1 MGQYKEGVQI
11 VEKISAMKPGRWPRP
26 AKPREMVQVRFAD
39 GRIFEAPVGTSLEFF
54 IRAAYSEERVPI
66 VAAVVDRC
74 KLCELTQ
81 PVTRDVEVTP
91 VSIGDSDGMRIYRRS
106 LTFVLVVA
114 MHQLFPNVQVYVDH
128 SLTFGG
134 LFCEVQG
141 RAPFTPHEVALLEQR
156 MREIVAE
163 DVPMRKRRVPLEE
176 ARALFRSRGQ
186 EDKVRLLRYRQK
198 DYVTLY
204 RLYDVDDYFHGYMVP
219 STGYLRH
226 FDLQHYSNGFILR
239 YPRHEQPTVLQPV
252 VEYPKL
258 VAVFREYGHWL
269 RVLGISDVGELND
282 ALSAGRASEVALV
295 SEALHEQR
303 IAQIATEI
311 AKRRDTVRLVLIAG
325 PSASGKTTFSKRLAI
340 QLLANGLRPV
350 AVGLDNYFV
359 DRVNTPLDERGQY
372 DFEHL
377 LAVDLDLLNEQ
388 LLKLLAGQEV
398 RLPRYNFPLG
408 KREDGEWLKLS
419 EDHIILLEGIHGL
432 NPDLVPSVP
441 KERIYRIYVSALT
454 QLNLDRYNRVP
465 TTETRLIRRI
475 VRDARERGYSALET
489 IRRWESVRDGEKR
502 WIFPYQEHADVMFN
516 SALAYELSALKPLA
530 EPLLFQ
536 IEPSVPEYREAR
548 RLLALLYWFLPF
560 PTELVPLNSILRE
573 FIGGSSLQNFTVWRQ
588 ASSSNGGIR

>member
-1 MGQYKEGVQI
+1 VQARESVQIAESVSLAKEG
-11 VEKISAMKPGRWPRP
+11 PWPRP
-26 AKPREMVQVRFAD
+26 AQPRETVQVRFAD
-39 GRIFEAPVGTSLEFF
+39 GRIFEAPVGTTLEAFV
-54 IRAAYSEERVPI
+54 RAAYRESAVPV
-66 VAAVVDRC
+66 VAALVDRC

-81 PVTRDVEVTP
+81 RVTRDMEVTP
-91 VSIGDSDGMRIYRRS
+91 ISIGDSDGMRIYRRS

-114 MHQLFPNVQVYVDH
+114 MHQLFPGVQVYVDH

-134 LFCEVQG
+134 LYCEVQG
-141 RAPFTPHEVALLEQR
+141 RAPLTPQEVALLERR
-156 MREIVAE
+156 MKEIVAD
-163 DVPMRKRRVPLEE
+163 DVPIRKRRVPLEE
-176 ARALFRSRGQ
+176 ARALFQARGQ
-186 EDKVRLLRYRQK
+186 EDKVRLLRYRRK

-226 FDLQHYSNGFILR
+226 FALQYYSPGFILR

-303 IAQIATEI
+303 IANIAAEI

-325 PSASGKTTFSKRLAI
+325 PSASGKTTFAKRLAI

-350 AVGLDNYFV
+350 AVELDNYFV
-359 DRVNTPLDERGQY
+359 DREKTPLDEHGQY

-377 LAVDLDLLNEQ
+377 WAVDLELLNEQ
-388 LLKLLAGQEV
+388 LLRLLAGQEV
-398 RLPRYNFPLG
+398 QLPRYNFQLG
-408 KREDGEWLKLS
+408 KREKGEWLRLS
-419 EDHIILLEGIHGL
+419 EEHVILLEGIHGL
-432 NPDLVPSVP
+432 NPDLVPNVP
-441 KERIYRIYVSALT
+441 RERIYRIYVSALT
-454 QLNLDRYNRVP
+454 QLNLDHYNRVP

-475 VRDARERGYSALET
+475 VRDARERGYSALDT
-489 IRRWESVRDGEKR
+489 LRRWESVRDGEKR

-516 SALAYELSALKPLA
+516 SALAYELSALKSLA

-536 IEPSVPEYREAR
+536 IEPNAPEYVEAR
-548 RLLALLYWFLPF
+548 RLLALLHWFLPF
-560 PTELVPLNSILRE
+560 PLELVPSNSILRE
-573 FIGGSSLQNFTVWRQ
+573 FIGGSSLQHFTVWRQ
-588 ASSSNGGIR
+588 GTSPNGGNH

>member
-1 MGQYKEGVQI
+1 MSLAKEG
-11 VEKISAMKPGRWPRP
+11 PWPRP
-26 AKPREMVQVRFAD
+26 AQPRETVQVRFAD
-39 GRIFEAPVGTSLEFF
+39 GRIFEAPVGTTLEAFV
-54 IRAAYSEERVPI
+54 RAAYRESAVPI
-66 VAAVVDRC
+66 VAALVDRC

-81 PVTRDVEVTP
+81 PVTRDMEVTP
-91 VSIGDSDGMRIYRRS
+91 ISTGDSDGMRIYRRS

-114 MHQLFPNVQVYVDH
+114 MHQLFPGVQVYVDH

-134 LFCEVQG
+134 LYCEVQG
-141 RAPFTPHEVALLEQR
+141 RAPLTPQEVALLEQR
-156 MREIVAE
+156 MKEIVAD
-163 DVPMRKRRVPLEE
+163 DVPIRKRRVPLEE
-176 ARALFRSRGQ
+176 ARALFQARGQ
-186 EDKVRLLRYRQK
+186 EDKVRLLRYRRK

-226 FDLQHYSNGFILR
+226 FALQYYSPGFILR

-303 IAQIATEI
+303 IANIAAEI

-325 PSASGKTTFSKRLAI
+325 PSASGKTTFAKRLAI

-350 AVGLDNYFV
+350 AVELDNYFV
-359 DRVNTPLDERGQY
+359 DREKTPLDEHGQY

-377 LAVDLDLLNEQ
+377 WAVDLELLNEQ
-388 LLKLLAGQEV
+388 LLRLLAGQEV
-398 RLPRYNFPLG
+398 QLPRYNFQLG
-408 KREDGEWLKLS
+408 KREKGEWLKLS
-419 EDHIILLEGIHGL
+419 EEHVILLEGIHGL
-432 NPDLVPSVP
+432 NPDLVPNVP
-441 KERIYRIYVSALT
+441 RERIYRIYVSALT
-454 QLNLDRYNRVP
+454 QLNLDHYNRVP

-475 VRDARERGYSALET
+475 VRDARERGYSALDT
-489 IRRWESVRDGEKR
+489 LRRWESVRNGEKR

-516 SALAYELSALKPLA
+516 SALAYELSALKSLA

-536 IEPSVPEYREAR
+536 IEPNAPEYVEAR
-548 RLLALLYWFLPF
+548 RLLALLHWFLPF
-560 PTELVPLNSILRE
+560 PLELVPSNSILRE
-573 FIGGSSLQNFTVWRQ
+573 FIGGSSLQHFTVWRQ
-588 ASSSNGGIR
+588 GTSSSGGNH

>member
-1 MGQYKEGVQI
+1 MRIKEAPLLEDQASLTGQG
-11 VEKISAMKPGRWPRP
+11 PWPRP
-26 AKPREMVQVRFAD
+26 AEPRATVQVRFED
-39 GRIFEAPVGTSLEFF
+39 GRIFEASVGTTLEAFV
-54 IRAAYSEERVPI
+54 RAAYRDSDVPV
-66 VAAVVDRC
+66 VAALVDRC

-81 PVTRDVEVTP
+81 PVTRDMEVQP
-91 VSIGDSDGMRIYRRS
+91 ISIADSDGMRIYRRS

-114 MHQLFPNVQVYVDH
+114 MHQLFPGVQVYVDH

-134 LFCEVQG
+134 LYCEVQG
-141 RAPFTPHEVALLEQR
+141 RVPLTPQEVALIEQR
-156 MREIVAE
+156 MKEIVAD
-163 DVPMRKRRVPLEE
+163 DVPIYKRRVPLEE
-176 ARALFRSRGQ
+176 ARALFQARGQ
-186 EDKVRLLRYRQK
+186 EDKVRLLRYRRK
-198 DYVTLY
+198 NYVTLY

-226 FDLQHYSNGFILR
+226 FALQHYSTGFILR

-282 ALSAGRASEVALV
+282 ALSAGRAGEVALV

-303 IAQIATEI
+303 IAQIAAEI
-311 AKRRDTVRLVLIAG
+311 AKRQEAVRLVLIAG

-350 AVGLDNYFV
+350 AVELDNYFV
-359 DRVNTPLDERGQY
+359 DREKTPLDERGQY
-372 DFEHL
+372 DFENL

-398 RLPRYNFPLG
+398 RLPRYNFQLG
-408 KREDGEWLKLS
+408 KRESGEWLKLS
-419 EDHIILLEGIHGL
+419 KDHVILLEGIHGL
-432 NPDLVPSVP
+432 NPNLVPNVP
-441 KERIYRIYVSALT
+441 KECIYRIYVSALT
-454 QLNLDRYNRVP
+454 QLNLDHYNRVP

-475 VRDARERGYSALET
+475 VRDARERGYSALDT
-489 IRRWESVRDGEKR
+489 LRRWESVRDGEKR

-516 SALAYELSALKPLA
+516 SALAYELSALKSLA

-536 IEPSVPEYREAR
+536 IEPNAPEYVEAR

-560 PTELVPLNSILRE
+560 PIELVPANSILRE
-573 FIGGSSLQNFTVWRQ
+573 FIGGSSLRNFTVWRQ
-588 ASSSNGGIR
+588 EASTNGGIR